1 MVETLPVQLNGS
13 RVACALMRLA
23 GWRVRF
29 GGLPGRQGVLIVYP
43 HTSNWDFFVGIF
55 AKWTIGIEVTFWGK
69 DTLFRVPLFGKWLR
83 WLGGVPVDRAAPH
96 GIVGQMAQALIDARV
111 RNQFLWLALT
121 PEGTRKYRAAWR
133 SGFYHVAM
141 RASVPL
147 GLVCFDYRRREVG
160 IANFLQLSGDAA
172 LDMANINAILGTCTG
187 CNPALAAPI
196 RLEHPQADDIRRPP
210 PGLQARWPSPA
221 TRERAGAHSVRAQ
234 PPEGDEQSGKATFAH
249 ERPKDAALRRPSPEG
264 IKESGGATFPCE
276 A

>member
-1 MVETLPVQLNGS
+1 MQLKGS
-13 RVACALMRLA
+13 PLARALMRLA

-29 GGLPGRQGVLIVYP
+29 EGLPARQGVLIVYP
-43 HTSNWDFFVGIF
+43 HTSNWDFVVGIF
-55 AKWTIGIEVTFWGK
+55 AKWAIGIEVTFWGK
-69 DTLFRVPLFGKWLR
+69 DALFRVPLFGAWLG

-96 GIVGQMAQALIDARV
+96 GIVGQMAQALVDARA

-121 PEGTRKYRAAWR
+121 PEGTRKYRDAWR

-160 IANFLQLSGDAA
+160 IANFLQLSGDVA
-172 LDMANINAILGTCTG
+172 LDMANIAAILGTCTG

-196 RLEHPQADDIRRPP
+196 RFEDTQADDIRRPP

-234 PPEGDEQSGKATFAH
+234 
-249 ERPKDAALRRPSPEG
+249 SPAG
-264 IKESGGATFPCE
+264 IKESGEATFPLE